1 MRLVLWLAG
10 DRYREK
16 APGVPDMPRIVTVGV
31 GQLGPIP
38 RAQSRQDVVARLLAM
53 MEDAA
58 RMGCDL
64 IVYPEAALTAFFP
77 HWWIE
82 DEDELDSY
90 FEREMPNAATQ
101 PLFDAAR
108 RLGVGFHLGYAELAF
123 EEGRKRRFNTSILVG
138 KDGRIIGKYRKIHLP
153 GYKERNGE
161 TPFENLEKRYFE
173 VGNLGFPVWHALGAR
188 VGMMIC
194 NDRRWPESYRVMGLQ
209 GVELIVLGYNTP
221 VHNPAMPET
230 DDLGNFHNHLVMQAG
245 AYQNG
250 TYVVGVAKA
259 GEEEGVDQ
267 IGQSCIVAP
276 SGELMVQCTTLGD
289 ELQVARCDLDLCK
302 GYKDSIFN
310 FAKHRRPEHYRLIVE
325 RTGVGEVLGT

>member
-1 MRLVLWLAG
+1 
-10 DRYREK
+10 
-16 APGVPDMPRIVTVGV
+16 MPRIVTVGV

-38 RAQSRQDVVARLLAM
+38 LEQSRQDVVARLIAL
-53 MEDAA
+53 MEGAA

-82 DEDELDSY
+82 DEDELDSF
-90 FEREMPNAATQ
+90 FERAMPNAAVQ

-123 EEGRKRRFNTSILVG
+123 ENGGKRRFNTSILVG
-138 KDGRIIGKYRKIHLP
+138 KDGKIIGKYRKIHLP
-153 GYKERNGE
+153 GYKERNGK

-173 VGNLGFPVWHALGAR
+173 VGNLGFPVWHAFGGR

-250 TYVVGVAKA
+250 TFVVGVAKA

-267 IGQSCIVAP
+267 IGQSCVIAP

-289 ELQVARCDLDLCK
+289 ELQVARCDLDLCNS
-302 GYKDSIFN
+302 YKNGIFN

-325 RTGVGEVLGT
+325 RTGAGEVLGT

>member
-1 MRLVLWLAG
+1 
-10 DRYREK
+10 
-16 APGVPDMPRIVTVGV
+16 MPRIVTVGI

-38 RAQSRQDVVARLLAM
+38 RAQSRQDVVARLIAL
-53 MEDAA
+53 MEDSAG
-58 RMGCDL
+58 MGCDL

-77 HWWIE
+77 HWWID

-90 FEREMPNAATQ
+90 FEREMPNPAVQ

-123 EEGRKRRFNTSILVG
+123 ENGTTQRFNTSILVG
-138 KDGRIIGKYRKIHLP
+138 KDGKIVGKYRKIHLP
-153 GYKERNGE
+153 GYNERNGK

-173 VGNLGFPVWHALGAR
+173 VGNLGFPVWHAFGGR

-221 VHNPAMPET
+221 VHNPAMPQT

-250 TYVVGVAKA
+250 TWVVGVAKA
-259 GEEEGVDQ
+259 GVEEGVDQ
-267 IGQSCIVAP
+267 IGGSCIVAP
-276 SGELMVQCTTLGD
+276 SGEIVAQCTTLGD
-289 ELQVARCDLDLCK
+289 ELQVARCDLDLCNS
-302 GYKDSIFN
+302 YKNSIFN

-325 RTGVGEVLGT
+325 RTGAGQVLGT

>member
-1 MRLVLWLAG
+1 
-10 DRYREK
+10 
-16 APGVPDMPRIVTVGV
+16 MPRIVTVGV

-38 RAQSRQDVVARLLAM
+38 LSQSRQDVVARLIAL

-90 FEREMPNAATQ
+90 FEREMPNPAVQ

-123 EEGRKRRFNTSILVG
+123 ENGTTQRFNTSILVG
-138 KDGRIIGKYRKIHLP
+138 KDGKIVGKYRKIHLP
-153 GYKERNGE
+153 GYNERNGK

-173 VGNLGFPVWHALGAR
+173 VGNLGFPVWHAFGGR

-221 VHNPAMPET
+221 VHNPAMPQT
-230 DDLGNFHNHLVMQAG
+230 DDLGNFHNHLVMQSG

-250 TYVVGVAKA
+250 TFVVGVAKA

-267 IGQSCIVAP
+267 IGQSCIIAP

-289 ELQVARCDLDLCK
+289 ELQVARCDLDLCSS
-302 GYKDSIFN
+302 YKDGIFN

-325 RTGVGEVLGT
+325 RTGAGEVLGA